1 MLVSTLI
8 ALLIA
13 LMNKE
18 PASKM
23 IRVPTALIKFVIEL
37 SRLYRQGKA
46 ELLFQELAS
55 LIARIDGNSDS
66 HPNSTVNNVDS
77 KLIADLIRRVEH
89 LESLVQPGHNT
100 ADNNSTNLSGLT
112 SAQLAKELGI
122 SQHQVSR
129 FQQANQLSGWK
140 AIPGKAKSLRYI
152 PADEG

>member
-1 MLVSTLI
+1 MLVSI
-8 ALLIA
+8 LIA
-13 LMNKE
+13 LMIALMDKQ

-23 IRVPTALIKFVIEL
+23 IRVPTALIKFVVEL

-55 LIARIDGNSDS
+55 LIAKIDSGSDN
-66 HPNSTVNNVDS
+66 HPNNTINHADS

-89 LESLVQPGHNT
+89 LESLVQPT
-100 ADNNSTNLSGLT
+100 SSTTDSPRNFSGLT

-122 SQHQVSR
+122 SQRQVSR
-129 FQQANQLSGWK
+129 LQQANQLSGWK
-140 AIPGKAKSLRYI
+140 AIPGKGKSLRYI

>member
-1 MLVSTLI
+1 MLVSILI

-23 IRVPTALIKFVIEL
+23 IRVPTALIKFVVEL

-55 LIARIDGNSDS
+55 LIARIDSGSDT
-66 HPNSTVNNVDS
+66 HPNNTVNNVDS
-77 KLIADLIRRVEH
+77 NLIADLIRRVEH
-89 LESLVQPGHNT
+89 LESLVQPVHST
-100 ADNNSTNLSGLT
+100 ADDNSSNSSGLT

-122 SQHQVSR
+122 TQRQVSR
-129 FQQANQLSGWK
+129 LQQANQLSGWK
-140 AIPGKAKSLRYI
+140 AIPGKGKSLRYI